1 MLSATELA
9 FQDFQEGRI
18 KFKPTYKY
26 DIGTDKFDTSKKM
39 RIPSYTVCVKL
50 VSCHSLSWIKDLKG
64 HVFYLKV

>member
-50 VSCHSLSWIKDLKG
+50 VSSHCLS
-64 HVFYLKV
+64 

>member
-50 VSCHSLSWIKDLKG
+50 VSSHSLSWIKYLKG
-64 HVFYLKV
+64 HVFYLKI